1 VRKLWCAGAIASGM
15 LLLGGAPAWA
25 DEPAAPAA
33 PGPAAA
39 SGSSQGPLSTALG
52 YALEP
57 TNGWRLGSP
66 LASDPL
72 SGQPLVQLDPGSGRK
87 VVQLAG
93 GESTPRL
100 EDTKPA
106 KNRNVKRS
114 NGRLVPSADVLRT
127 LPQAGQSP
135 SGPLGGLPVQG
146 VPMPLSGQNLHVA
159 NMPVDGLVGR
169 ALGGFGG
176 FGGLTPSGVASAPAT
191 RTPAPDERPIAA
203 GQRLERAQSEFPL
216 LGGLGGGLPVRA
228 LSEDI
233 VDFQSGFSGLPLGG
247 EALRT
252 ARSAR
257 VTPDDGSSTPA
268 ATPTTAAPSASA
280 GVAATSAPAEP
291 SAPAGFSTGEKPKPA
306 GDPAIDDPRLTEEPV
321 DGFVIREKK

>member
-1 VRKLWCAGAIASGM
+1 VRKLWCAGAITSGM

-72 SGQPLVQLDPGSGRK
+72 SGQPLVQLDPGPGRK
-87 VVQLAG
+87 LAQLPAG
-93 GESTPRL
+93 DGTPRL

-106 KNRNVKRS
+106 GNRNVKRS
-114 NGRLVPSADVLRT
+114 DGRLVPSADVLRT
-127 LPQAGQSP
+127 LPQAGQSS

-159 NMPVDGLVGR
+159 NMPVDGLVSR
-169 ALGGFGG
+169 TLGG
-176 FGGLTPSGVASAPAT
+176 FGGLTPAGVSSTPQGT
-191 RTPAPDERPIAA
+191 RTAGPDERPIAT
-203 GQRLERAQSEFPL
+203 GQRLERAQSDFPL

-233 VDFQSGFSGLPLGG
+233 VDFQSGFSGLPIGG

-257 VTPDDGSSTPA
+257 MTPDDGSTPA
-268 ATPTTAAPSASA
+268 ADPSTAAPSASA
-280 GVAATSAPAEP
+280 GVTTDAPAQP

-306 GDPAIDDPRLTEEPV
+306 GDPTIDDPRLTEEPV
-321 DGFVIREKK
+321 DGFVVREKK

>member
-1 VRKLWCAGAIASGM
+1 VRKLWCAGAVVSGM
-15 LLLGGAPAWA
+15 LLFGATPAWA
-25 DEPAAPAA
+25 DEPAT
-33 PGPAAA
+33 PGTA
-39 SGSSQGPLSTALG
+39 QGPLSTALG

-72 SGQPLVQLDPGSGRK
+72 SGQPLVELEPGPGRK
-87 VVQLAG
+87 LAQLQGTGSA
-93 GESTPRL
+93 PRL

-127 LPQAGQSP
+127 LPQAGQPS

-146 VPMPLSGQNLHVA
+146 VPMPLAGQNLSVA
-159 NMPVDGLVGR
+159 NMPVDGLVSR
-169 ALGGFGG
+169 TLGG
-176 FGGLTPSGVASAPAT
+176 FGGLTPAGVPSTAGT

-203 GQRLERAQSEFPL
+203 GQRLERGQSEFPL
-216 LGGLGGGLPVRA
+216 LGGLGGGLPVRT

-247 EALRT
+247 EPVRT
-252 ARSAR
+252 ARSAM
-257 VTPDDGSSTPA
+257 PDDGTTPDV
-268 ATPTTAAPSASA
+268 TPSTAAPAASA
-280 GVAATSAPAEP
+280 GIAATSAPAQP
-291 SAPAGFSTGEKPKPA
+291 SAPATPAGFSAGEMPKSA
-306 GDPAIDDPRLTEEPV
+306 GDPTIDDPRLTEEPV
-321 DGFVIREKK
+321 DGFVDRDQK

>member
-1 VRKLWCAGAIASGM
+1 
-15 LLLGGAPAWA
+15 
-25 DEPAAPAA
+25 
-33 PGPAAA
+33 
-39 SGSSQGPLSTALG
+39 
-52 YALEP
+52 LEP

-87 VVQLAG
+87 VVQLPG

-146 VPMPLSGQNLHVA
+146 VPMPLAGQNLHVA
-159 NMPVDGLVGR
+159 NVPVDGLVGR
-169 ALGGFGG
+169 ALGG

-191 RTPAPDERPIAA
+191 RTPAPDERPIAT
-203 GQRLERAQSEFPL
+203 GERLERAQSDFPL
-216 LGGLGGGLPVRA
+216 LGGLGGGLPIRA

-233 VDFQSGFSGLPLGG
+233 VDFQSGFSGLPIGG

-257 VTPDDGSSTPA
+257 MTPDDGSTPA
-268 ATPTTAAPSASA
+268 AEPSASA
-280 GVAATSAPAEP
+280 GVAATSAPAQP

-321 DGFVIREKK
+321 DGFVVREKK